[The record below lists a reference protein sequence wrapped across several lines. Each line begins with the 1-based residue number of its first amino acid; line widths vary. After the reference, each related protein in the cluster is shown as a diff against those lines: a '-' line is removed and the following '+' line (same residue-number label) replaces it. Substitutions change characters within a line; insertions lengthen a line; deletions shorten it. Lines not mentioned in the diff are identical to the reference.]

1 MPWNMKDYPPAMK
14 NLEELT
20 RKKAIDIGNALLA
33 EGYPDDRA
41 IPIAIKQ
48 AKEWSEDATST
59 EKKEFSQEKNPTKH
73 DSHDTNP
80 RASELLTANVIVK
93 FEEDKWMVQSEGAKK
108 ASNHFDTKEKAIEKG
123 KEIAQNKNTSLIIYK
138 KDGTKEREINY

>member
-41 IPIAIKQ
+41 IRLLSNKPKNGQ
-48 AKEWSEDATST
+48 KMLLLL
-59 EKKEFSQEKNPTKH
+59 KKKSFLKKKIQQSMILTTQIQEP
-73 DSHDTNP
+73 
-80 RASELLTANVIVK
+80 L
-93 FEEDKWMVQSEGAKK
+93 
-108 ASNHFDTKEKAIEKG
+108 
-123 KEIAQNKNTSLIIYK
+123 
-138 KDGTKEREINY
+138 NY

>member
-1 MPWNMKDYPPAMK
+1 MPWNMKVYPPAMK

-41 IPIAIKQ
+41 FPIAIKQ
-48 AKEWSEDATST
+48 AKDWSEDATST

-80 RASELLTANVIVK
+80 RASKLLTAKVIVK
-93 FEEDKWMVQSEGAKK
+93 FEE
-108 ASNHFDTKEKAIEKG
+108 G
-123 KEIAQNKNTSLIIYK
+123 KEIAQHKNTSIIIYK

>member
-1 MPWNMKDYPPAMK
+1 MN
-14 NLEELT
+14 
-20 RKKAIDIGNALLA
+20 KKLIL
-33 EGYPDDRA
+33 
-41 IPIAIKQ
+41 
-48 AKEWSEDATST
+48 
-59 EKKEFSQEKNPTKH
+59 FSLILVSSLVSCGTVISSGGPLQQGGITDQEKNPTKH

-80 RASELLTANVIVK
+80 RASKLLTANVIVK

>member
-20 RKKAIDIGNALLA
+20 RKKAIDIGNVLLA

-59 EKKEFSQEKNPTKH
+59 EKKSFLKKKIQQSMILTTQIQ
-73 DSHDTNP
+73 
-80 RASELLTANVIVK
+80 ELL
-93 FEEDKWMVQSEGAKK
+93 
-108 ASNHFDTKEKAIEKG
+108 
-123 KEIAQNKNTSLIIYK
+123 
-138 KDGTKEREINY
+138 NY